1 MATHDYVIDNAS
13 GSAVR
18 TDLNNVFQAI
28 LTNNSSGSAPSTTAA
43 YMLWADTSNNILK
56 MRNSSNNAWIN
67 LFTLSGGIDVDA
79 ASNFA
84 AAVTFTDDVT
94 FDGATAGRDIVFD
107 RSDNAL
113 EFADEAKATFGAGAD
128 LQIYHDGTLNHSYI
142 YEVGS
147 GNLRVRGHDVEITD
161 TQGSGGGNSMAKF
174 IEGGAVELFFNNS
187 KKAET
192 VTGGFTVTGTC
203 TATAFAGDGSALTGV
218 GGGVTSDSQQ
228 NTKAGSGAG
237 DAFSGTDAEENTLF
251 GYNAGN
257 EVTTGDNNTFFGRE
271 AGGNVTTTAN
281 NTAIGHNALNAGT
294 TIGNCTAIGASA
306 LAACTVSNETAV
318 GYNSLKAQ
326 TSGTRNVA
334 LGYNTGQALQTGA
347 NNTFIGYEAGLYA
360 TGNDNVL
367 VGKEAGHAITSAGY
381 GVVVGSSSG
390 KNITTGTEN
399 TIIGNT
405 CGHNTTTGGY
415 NFFGGRLAGE
425 RNTTGSYNI
434 HIGYSAG
441 RFFTS
446 AGTNVFIGQETGKGV
461 ENSSTGQQNTC
472 VGKYSATG
480 LTSGSE
486 NTMCGNN
493 LGNYIT
499 TLTTGTRNTLLGQYS
514 RTSAADSTQEIVIGY
529 NIAGK
534 GNFTAFIGNG
544 SGVYNGANSSS
555 WSTTSDRRIKKNI
568 QDNTTGLDKINQI
581 QVRNFEYRNKEEI
594 TDFENSDAA
603 MVDVKGVQVGVI
615 AQEIQEVLPDVVKEL
630 STGVLT
636 VNPDN
641 VTWYLVNAVKELSAK
656 VTALEAG

>member
-67 LFTLSGGIDVDA
+67 LFTLSGGVDVDA

-94 FDGATAGRDIVFD
+94 FDGATAGRDVVFD

-113 EFADEAKATFGAGAD
+113 EFADNAKAIFGTGAD
-128 LQIYHDGTLNHSYI
+128 LEIYHN
-142 YEVGS
+142 GS
-147 GNLRVRGHDVEITD
+147 NSIIDSNTGNLEITAD
-161 TQGSGGGNSMAKF
+161 SFFVNNAANNEVQIKAVAD
-174 IEGGAVELFFNNS
+174 GAVELYFDNS

-203 TATAFAGDGSALTGV
+203 TATAFAGDGSALTGISA

-237 DAFSGTDAEENTLF
+237 DSFTGTDAEENTLF

-257 EVTTGDNNTFFGRE
+257 EVTSGDKNTFYGRE
-271 AGGNVTTTAN
+271 AGGNVTSTSE

-294 TIGNCTAIGASA
+294 TIAKCTAIGASA

-326 TSGTRNVA
+326 TSGSKNVA
-334 LGYNTGQALQTGA
+334 IGYNTGQALQTGN
-347 NNTFIGYEAGLYA
+347 NNTYVGYEAGLYA

-367 VGKEAGHAITSAGY
+367 VGKEAGHAITSSGY

-425 RNTTGSYNI
+425 RNTTGSYSV
-434 HIGYSAG
+434 HIGYQAG
-441 RFFTS
+441 RFFTT
-446 AGTNVFIGQETGKGV
+446 ADTNTFIGQETGKGV
-461 ENSSTGQQNTC
+461 ENSSTGSANTC
-472 VGKYSATG
+472 VGKYNATG
-480 LTSGSE
+480 LTTGSE
-486 NTMCGNN
+486 NAFFGSNQ
-493 LGNYIT
+493 GNYIT
-499 TLTTGTRNTLLGQYS
+499 TTTTGTRNTLVGQYC
-514 RTSAADSTQEIVIGY
+514 RTSASDSTQQIVIGY
-529 NIAGK
+529 NVAGK
-534 GNFTAFIGNG
+534 GNYTAFIGG
-544 SGVYNGANSSS
+544 SSGAYNQANNSS

-568 QDNTTGLDKINQI
+568 EDNTTGLDKINQI
-581 QVRNFEYRNKEEI
+581 RVRNFEYRTEEEI
-594 TDFENSDAA
+594 TDFENSDAV
-603 MVDVKGVQVGVI
+603 MVDVKGVQLGVI

-630 STGVLT
+630 GTGALT